1 MQPDAKIPIALRAI
15 TRWVPGCPAI
25 GPQGRSA
32 CGDAEPHTSHGP
44 AGGAVLCVIG
54 PRPLERDIVRAA
66 GLPYARLNVG
76 GIHGVAP
83 HHAAPNLLRLALAVP
98 RAAALMRRFRP
109 DVVVLGGGYVCVPVA
124 VAARALRIPVLTLCV
139 DVVPGWAVRFTA
151 RLSTQVASAFP
162 EATHLLPQ
170 ARITGYPLRDEFRR
184 ADRARG
190 RARFGV
196 PDGATM
202 VLAFGGSLGARAIND
217 AVEGALEHLLAVA
230 HVVHITGPAAR
241 RQALGDGRP
250 TGVTPTASA
259 MWAPPTAGLRPASSR
274 LPPTTYCDRYHRC
287 EYLDAAAMAD
297 ALAAA
302 DLAICRAGAA
312 TMAELPVAGTPA
324 ILVPGEFSAQE
335 GNARALAAHGAAHV
349 IRNRDLTAE
358 RLAAETLAL
367 LADKARLATMAVAC
381 RALAHGDA
389 AGPVAAMV
397 REVAGHA

>member
-1 MQPDAKIPIALRAI
+1 
-15 TRWVPGCPAI
+15 
-25 GPQGRSA
+25 
-32 CGDAEPHTSHGP
+32 
-44 AGGAVLCVIG
+44 
-54 PRPLERDIVRAA
+54 
-66 GLPYARLNVG
+66 
-76 GIHGVAP
+76 
-83 HHAAPNLLRLALAVP
+83 
-98 RAAALMRRFRP
+98 
-109 DVVVLGGGYVCVPVA
+109 
-124 VAARALRIPVLTLCV
+124 
-139 DVVPGWAVRFTA
+139 
-151 RLSTQVASAFP
+151 VASAFP
-162 EATHLLPQ
+162 EATLLLPQ

-217 AVEGALEHLLAVA
+217 AVEGALEHLLTVA
-230 HVVHITGPAAR
+230 HVVHITGPVSSRQNAA
-241 RQALGDGRP
+241 GR
-250 TGVTPTASA
+250 TSTSQPTAY
-259 MWAPPTAGLRPASSR
+259 R
-274 LPPTTYCDRYHRC
+274 LPPTAYCDRYHRC

-324 ILVPGEFSAQE
+324 ILVPGEFAAQE

-367 LADKARLATMAVAC
+367 LADKARLETMAVAC

-389 AGPVAAMV
+389 AGRVAAMV
-397 REVAGHA
+397 REVAGHV

>member
-1 MQPDAKIPIALRAI
+1 M
-15 TRWVPGCPAI
+15 
-25 GPQGRSA
+25 
-32 CGDAEPHTSHGP
+32 
-44 AGGAVLCVIG
+44 VLCVIG

-162 EATHLLPQ
+162 EAAHLLPQ
-170 ARITGYPLRDEFRR
+170 ARVTGYPLRDEFRR

-196 PDGATM
+196 PDGAPM

-217 AVEGALEHLLAVA
+217 AVEGALEQLLAVA

-241 RQALGDGRP
+241 RQ
-250 TGVTPTASA
+250 TGGHTDAC
-259 MWAPPTAGLRPASSR
+259 R
-274 LPPTTYCDRYHRC
+274 LSPVAYDRYHRC

-358 RLAAETLAL
+358 RLAAEALAL
-367 LADKARLATMAVAC
+367 LADKARLATMAAAC

-389 AGPVAAMV
+389 AGRVAAMV

>member
-1 MQPDAKIPIALRAI
+1 M
-15 TRWVPGCPAI
+15 
-25 GPQGRSA
+25 
-32 CGDAEPHTSHGP
+32 
-44 AGGAVLCVIG
+44 VLCVIG
-54 PRPLERDIVRAA
+54 PRPLERDIVSAA
-66 GLPYARLNVG
+66 GLPYTRLNVG

-83 HHAAPNLLRLALAVP
+83 HHAVPNLLRLALAVP
-98 RAAALMRRFRP
+98 RAAALLRRFRP

-124 VAARALRIPVLTLCV
+124 VAARSLRIPVLTLCV

-162 EATHLLPQ
+162 EAARLLPQ
-170 ARITGYPLRDEFRR
+170 ARVTGYPLRDEFRR

-202 VLAFGGSLGARAIND
+202 VVAFGGSLGARAIND
-217 AVEGALEHLLAVA
+217 AVEGALEQLLTVA
-230 HVVHITGPAAR
+230 HVVHITGPVRSRQNAA
-241 RQALGDGRP
+241 GR
-250 TGVTPTASA
+250 TSTSQPTAY
-259 MWAPPTAGLRPASSR
+259 R
-274 LPPTTYCDRYHRC
+274 LPPTAYCDRYHRC

-324 ILVPGEFSAQE
+324 ILVPGEFSAQA

-349 IRNRDLTAE
+349 IRNRDLGAE
-358 RLAAETLAL
+358 RLAAETMAL
-367 LADKARLATMAVAC
+367 LADKARLATMAAAC

-389 AGPVAAMV
+389 AGGVAAMV

>member
-1 MQPDAKIPIALRAI
+1 
-15 TRWVPGCPAI
+15 
-25 GPQGRSA
+25 
-32 CGDAEPHTSHGP
+32 
-44 AGGAVLCVIG
+44 VIG
-54 PRPLERDIVRAA
+54 PRPLERDIVSAA

-83 HHAAPNLLRLALAVP
+83 WQAAPNLLRLALAVP

-162 EATHLLPQ
+162 EAAHLLPQ
-170 ARITGYPLRDEFRR
+170 ARVTGYPLRDEFRR

-196 PDGATM
+196 PNGATM
-202 VLAFGGSLGARAIND
+202 VLAFGGSLGAQAIND
-217 AVEGALEHLLAVA
+217 AVEGALEQLLAVA
-230 HVVHITGPAAR
+230 HVVHITGPTGR
-241 RQALGDGRP
+241 RQALGDRRP
-250 TGVTPTASA
+250 TGITSAASA
-259 MWAPPTAGLRPASSR
+259 TGAAPATGADAPGCCAASGPRATQVSGR
-274 LPPTTYCDRYHRC
+274 LPPAACDRYHRC

-324 ILVPGEFSAQE
+324 ILVPGEFAAQE

-349 IRNRDLTAE
+349 IRNRDLTSE

-367 LADKARLATMAVAC
+367 LADKARLASMAVAC

-389 AGPVAAMV
+389 AGRVAAMV
-397 REVAGHA
+397 REVAGHV

>member
-1 MQPDAKIPIALRAI
+1 M
-15 TRWVPGCPAI
+15 
-25 GPQGRSA
+25 
-32 CGDAEPHTSHGP
+32 
-44 AGGAVLCVIG
+44 VLCVIG

-83 HHAAPNLLRLALAVP
+83 HHATLNLLRLALAVP

-139 DVVPGWAVRFTA
+139 DVVPGWAVRLTA

-162 EATHLLPQ
+162 EAAHLLPQ
-170 ARITGYPLRDEFRR
+170 ARVTGYPLRDEFRR

-196 PDGATM
+196 PLGATM

-217 AVEGALEHLLAVA
+217 AVEGALEQLLPVA

-241 RQALGDGRP
+241 RQAPGARRQA
-250 TGVTPTASA
+250 GVTPTAY
-259 MWAPPTAGLRPASSR
+259 R
-274 LPPTTYCDRYHRC
+274 LPPTAYRGRYHRC

-335 GNARALAAHGAAHV
+335 RNAWALAAHGAAHV
-349 IRNRDLTAE
+349 IRNRDLGAE
-358 RLAAETLAL
+358 RLAVETLAL
-367 LADKARLATMAVAC
+367 LADRARLETMAAAC

-389 AGPVAAMV
+389 AGRVAAMV
-397 REVAGHA
+397 REVAGHV

>member
-1 MQPDAKIPIALRAI
+1 
-15 TRWVPGCPAI
+15 
-25 GPQGRSA
+25 
-32 CGDAEPHTSHGP
+32 
-44 AGGAVLCVIG
+44 
-54 PRPLERDIVRAA
+54 
-66 GLPYARLNVG
+66 
-76 GIHGVAP
+76 
-83 HHAAPNLLRLALAVP
+83 
-98 RAAALMRRFRP
+98 
-109 DVVVLGGGYVCVPVA
+109 

-139 DVVPGWAVRFTA
+139 DVVPGWAVHFTA

-162 EATHLLPQ
+162 EAAHRLPQ
-170 ARITGYPLRDEFRR
+170 ARVTGYPLRDEFRR

-196 PDGATM
+196 PDGAPM

-217 AVEGALEHLLAVA
+217 AVEGALAQLLPAA
-230 HVVHITGPAAR
+230 HVVHITGPVGS
-241 RQALGDGRP
+241 RQNAVGRMGTRKP
-250 TGVTPTASA
+250 SASA
-259 MWAPPTAGLRPASSR
+259 TGAPRPRAAHGSGCLPPTAYSE
-274 LPPTTYCDRYHRC
+274 RYHRC

-324 ILVPGEFSAQE
+324 ILVPGDFSAQE
-335 GNARALAAHGAAHV
+335 DNARALAAHGAAHV

-367 LADKARLATMAVAC
+367 LADKARLETMAVAC

-389 AGPVAAMV
+389 AGRVAAMV

>member
-1 MQPDAKIPIALRAI
+1 
-15 TRWVPGCPAI
+15 
-25 GPQGRSA
+25 
-32 CGDAEPHTSHGP
+32 
-44 AGGAVLCVIG
+44 VLCVIG
-54 PRPLERDIVRAA
+54 PRPLEQDIVRAA

-162 EATHLLPQ
+162 EAAHLLPQ
-170 ARITGYPLRDEFRR
+170 ARVTGYPLRNEFRH

-196 PDGATM
+196 PDDASM

-217 AVEGALEHLLAVA
+217 AVEGALEQLLAVA
-230 HVVHITGPAAR
+230 HVVHITGPVSSTQNAA
-241 RQALGDGRP
+241 GR
-250 TGVTPTASA
+250 TRTSQPTASA
-259 MWAPPTAGLRPASSR
+259 TWAPPTAGLRPASGR
-274 LPPTTYCDRYHRC
+274 LPPTAYCDRYHHC

-358 RLAAETLAL
+358 CLAAETLAL
-367 LADKARLATMAVAC
+367 LADKARLATMAAAC

-389 AGPVAAMV
+389 ADRVAAMV

>member
-1 MQPDAKIPIALRAI
+1 M
-15 TRWVPGCPAI
+15 
-25 GPQGRSA
+25 
-32 CGDAEPHTSHGP
+32 
-44 AGGAVLCVIG
+44 VLCVIG

-83 HHAAPNLLRLALAVP
+83 HHAALNLLRLALAVP

-109 DVVVLGGGYVCVPVA
+109 DVVVLGGGYVCIPVA

-162 EATHLLPQ
+162 EAAHLLPQ
-170 ARITGYPLRDEFRR
+170 ARVTGYPLRDEFRC

-217 AVEGALEHLLAVA
+217 AVEDALEQLLAVA

-241 RQALGDGRP
+241 RQATRSVPGRLVPFGHASPAGSERGHAWPAATGRGDRRQ
-250 TGVTPTASA
+250 TGFTSAASA
-259 MWAPPTAGLRPASSR
+259 TGAPRPRAAHGSGR
-274 LPPTTYCDRYHRC
+274 LPPAACDRYHRC

-297 ALAAA
+297 TLAAA

-324 ILVPGEFSAQE
+324 ILVPGEF
-335 GNARALAAHGAAHV
+335 
-349 IRNRDLTAE
+349 
-358 RLAAETLAL
+358 
-367 LADKARLATMAVAC
+367 
-381 RALAHGDA
+381 
-389 AGPVAAMV
+389 
-397 REVAGHA
+397 

>member
-1 MQPDAKIPIALRAI
+1 M
-15 TRWVPGCPAI
+15 
-25 GPQGRSA
+25 
-32 CGDAEPHTSHGP
+32 
-44 AGGAVLCVIG
+44 VLCVIG

-66 GLPYARLNVG
+66 GLPYVRLNVG

-83 HHAAPNLLRLALAVP
+83 HHATLNLLRLALAVP
-98 RAAALMRRFRP
+98 RAAAVMRRFRP

-139 DVVPGWAVRFTA
+139 DVVPGWAVRLTA

-162 EATHLLPQ
+162 EAARLLPQ
-170 ARITGYPLRDEFRR
+170 ARVTGYPLRDEFRR

-196 PDGATM
+196 PDGAPM
-202 VLAFGGSLGARAIND
+202 VLAFGGSLGARAINN
-217 AVEGALEHLLAVA
+217 AVEGALEQLLPVA
-230 HVVHITGPAAR
+230 HVVHITGSARSSQNAA
-241 RQALGDGRP
+241 GRTSTRKP
-250 TGVTPTASA
+250 SAYCLLPTA
-259 MWAPPTAGLRPASSR
+259 
-274 LPPTTYCDRYHRC
+274 YCERYHRR

-335 GNARALAAHGAAHV
+335 RNAWALAAHGAAHM

-367 LADKARLATMAVAC
+367 LADRARLATMAAAC

-389 AGPVAAMV
+389 ADRVAAMV
-397 REVAGHA
+397 REVAGRV

>member
-1 MQPDAKIPIALRAI
+1 M
-15 TRWVPGCPAI
+15 
-25 GPQGRSA
+25 
-32 CGDAEPHTSHGP
+32 
-44 AGGAVLCVIG
+44 LCVIG
-54 PRPLERDIVRAA
+54 PRPLERDIVSAA
-66 GLPYARLNVG
+66 GLAYARLNVG
-76 GIHGVAP
+76 GIHGMAP
-83 HHAAPNLLRLALAVP
+83 WHAAPNLLRLSVAVP

-139 DVVPGWAVRFTA
+139 DVVPGWAVHFTA

-162 EATHLLPQ
+162 EAAHRLPH
-170 ARITGYPLRDEFRR
+170 ARVTGYPLREEFRR

-196 PDGATM
+196 PDGAPM
-202 VLAFGGSLGARAIND
+202 VLAFGGSLGARAINA
-217 AVEGALEHLLAVA
+217 AVEGALEQLLAVA
-230 HVVHITGPAAR
+230 HVVHVTGGR
-241 RQALGDGRP
+241 REAEGGS
-250 TGVTPTASA
+250 TAS
-259 MWAPPTAGLRPASSR
+259 SVFR
-274 LPPTTYCDRYHRC
+274 LPSSACGERYHRC

-324 ILVPGEFSAQE
+324 ILVPGDFSAQE
-335 GNARALAAHGAAHV
+335 GNARALAAHGAAVV
-349 IRNRDLTAE
+349 IRNRDFGAGC
-358 RLAAETLAL
+358 LAAQTLAL
-367 LADKARLATMAVAC
+367 LADEARLATMAAAC

-389 AGPVAAMV
+389 AVRVAAMV

>member
-1 MQPDAKIPIALRAI
+1 MPIALRAI
-15 TRWVPGCPAI
+15 ARWAPGCPAR

-32 CGDAEPHTSHGP
+32 CGP
-44 AGGAVLCVIG
+44 AGSAVLCVIG
-54 PRPLERDIVRAA
+54 PRPLERDIVSAA

-83 HHAAPNLLRLALAVP
+83 WQAAPNLLRLALAVP

-162 EATHLLPQ
+162 EAAHLLPQ
-170 ARITGYPLRDEFRR
+170 ARVTGYPLRDEFRR

-217 AVEGALEHLLAVA
+217 AVEGALEQLLTVA
-230 HVVHITGPAAR
+230 HVVHVTGPVRSRQNAA
-241 RQALGDGRP
+241 GR
-250 TGVTPTASA
+250 TSTSQPTASA
-259 MWAPPTAGLRPASSR
+259 TGAPRPRAAHGSGR
-274 LPPTTYCDRYHRC
+274 LPPTAYCDRYHRC

-367 LADKARLATMAVAC
+367 LADKARLETMAVAC

-389 AGPVAAMV
+389 AGRVAAMV
-397 REVAGHA
+397 REVAGHV

>member
-1 MQPDAKIPIALRAI
+1 MSAPPRGAAALEA
-15 TRWVPGCPAI
+15 
-25 GPQGRSA
+25 S
-32 CGDAEPHTSHGP
+32 D
-44 AGGAVLCVIG
+44 AVLCVIG

-98 RAAALMRRFRP
+98 RVAALMRRFRP

-162 EATHLLPQ
+162 EAARLLPQ
-170 ARITGYPLRDEFRR
+170 AHVTGYPLRDEFRR

-217 AVEGALEHLLAVA
+217 AVEGALEQLLTVA

-241 RQALGDGRP
+241 RQVPGDRRQ
-250 TGVTPTASA
+250 TGATPGAC
-259 MWAPPTAGLRPASSR
+259 R
-274 LPPTTYCDRYHRC
+274 LSPVACRRYHRS

-324 ILVPGEFSAQE
+324 ILVPGEFAAQE

-367 LADKARLATMAVAC
+367 LADKARLETMAVAC

-389 AGPVAAMV
+389 AGRVAAMV
-397 REVAGHA
+397 REVAGHV

>member
-1 MQPDAKIPIALRAI
+1 MSAPPRGTVALEASGALWPGGPLPDPGGTPVLPGSGSRAQ
-15 TRWVPGCPAI
+15 RGM
-25 GPQGRSA
+25 
-32 CGDAEPHTSHGP
+32 
-44 AGGAVLCVIG
+44 VLCVIG

-66 GLPYARLNVG
+66 GLPYARLSVG

-83 HHAAPNLLRLALAVP
+83 HHAALNLLRLALAVP

-162 EATHLLPQ
+162 EAAHRLLQ
-170 ARITGYPLRDEFRR
+170 AHVTGYPLRDEFRR

-217 AVEGALEHLLAVA
+217 AVEGALEQLLTVA
-230 HVVHITGPAAR
+230 HVVHITGPTAR
-241 RQALGDGRP
+241 RQ
-250 TGVTPTASA
+250 TGITSA
-259 MWAPPTAGLRPASSR
+259 ACR
-274 LPPTTYCDRYHRC
+274 LPPAACDRYHRC

-358 RLAAETLAL
+358 RLATETLAL
-367 LADKARLATMAVAC
+367 LADKARLEAMTVAC

-389 AGPVAAMV
+389 AGRVAAMV
-397 REVAGHA
+397 REVAGYV

>member
-1 MQPDAKIPIALRAI
+1 MSAPPRGAAALEASGALWPSGPLPDPEGTAVPSGSGSRAQ
-15 TRWVPGCPAI
+15 RGM
-25 GPQGRSA
+25 
-32 CGDAEPHTSHGP
+32 
-44 AGGAVLCVIG
+44 VLCVIG
-54 PRPLERDIVRAA
+54 PRPLERDIVSAA

-83 HHAAPNLLRLALAVP
+83 HHAVPNLLRLALAVP

-124 VAARALRIPVLTLCV
+124 VAAWALRLPVLTLCV
-139 DVVPGWAVRFTA
+139 DVVPGWAVHFTA

-162 EATHLLPQ
+162 EAAHRLPQ
-170 ARITGYPLRDEFRR
+170 ARVTGYPLRDEFRH

-196 PDGATM
+196 PAGATM

-217 AVEGALEHLLAVA
+217 AVEGALEQLLTVA

-241 RQALGDGRP
+241 RQAAVDRRQ
-250 TGVTPTASA
+250 TGV
-259 MWAPPTAGLRPASSR
+259 RPAACR
-274 LPPTTYCDRYHRC
+274 RYHHC

-324 ILVPGEFSAQE
+324 ILVPGEFAAQE

-389 AGPVAAMV
+389 AGRVAAMV

>member
-1 MQPDAKIPIALRAI
+1 
-15 TRWVPGCPAI
+15 
-25 GPQGRSA
+25 
-32 CGDAEPHTSHGP
+32 
-44 AGGAVLCVIG
+44 
-54 PRPLERDIVRAA
+54 
-66 GLPYARLNVG
+66 
-76 GIHGVAP
+76 
-83 HHAAPNLLRLALAVP
+83 VP

-162 EATHLLPQ
+162 EAARLLPQ
-170 ARITGYPLRDEFRR
+170 AHVTGYPLRDEFRR

-196 PDGATM
+196 PLGAPM
-202 VLAFGGSLGARAIND
+202 VLAFGGSLGARAINV
-217 AVEGALEHLLAVA
+217 AVEGALEQLLPVA
-230 HVVHITGPAAR
+230 HVVHITGPVRSTQNAA
-241 RQALGDGRP
+241 GRTRASQP
-250 TGVTPTASA
+250 IASA
-259 MWAPPTAGLRPASSR
+259 TWAPPTAGLRPASGR
-274 LPPTTYCDRYHRC
+274 LPPTACDRYHRC

-324 ILVPGEFSAQE
+324 ILVPGEFAAQE

-367 LADKARLATMAVAC
+367 LADKARLETMAVAC

-389 AGPVAAMV
+389 AGRVAAMV
-397 REVAGHA
+397 REVAGHV

>member
-1 MQPDAKIPIALRAI
+1 LGSRAQ
-15 TRWVPGCPAI
+15 R
-25 GPQGRSA
+25 
-32 CGDAEPHTSHGP
+32 DM
-44 AGGAVLCVIG
+44 VLCVIG

-66 GLPYARLNVG
+66 GLPYARLDVG
-76 GIHGVAP
+76 GIHGVPP
-83 HHAAPNLLRLALAVP
+83 HHAALNLLRLALAVP

-139 DVVPGWAVRFTA
+139 DVVPGWAVRLTA

-162 EATHLLPQ
+162 EAARLLPQ
-170 ARITGYPLRDEFRR
+170 ARVTGYPLRDEFRR

-217 AVEGALEHLLAVA
+217 AVEGALEQLLPVA
-230 HVVHITGPAAR
+230 HVVHITGPAAGRQATGDR
-241 RQALGDGRP
+241 RQ
-250 TGVTPTASA
+250 TGSTSA
-259 MWAPPTAGLRPASSR
+259 APLRAANAARVPEGHVAGR
-274 LPPTTYCDRYHRC
+274 LPPTAYCDRYHRC

-312 TMAELPVAGTPA
+312 TMAELPVAGIPA

-335 GNARALAAHGAAHV
+335 DNARALAMHGAAHV
-349 IRNRDLTAE
+349 IRNRDLTPE

-367 LADKARLATMAVAC
+367 LADKARLATMAAAC

-389 AGPVAAMV
+389 ADRVAAMV
-397 REVAGHA
+397 REVAGHV

>member
-1 MQPDAKIPIALRAI
+1 
-15 TRWVPGCPAI
+15 
-25 GPQGRSA
+25 
-32 CGDAEPHTSHGP
+32 
-44 AGGAVLCVIG
+44 
-54 PRPLERDIVRAA
+54 
-66 GLPYARLNVG
+66 
-76 GIHGVAP
+76 
-83 HHAAPNLLRLALAVP
+83 
-98 RAAALMRRFRP
+98 
-109 DVVVLGGGYVCVPVA
+109 

-139 DVVPGWAVRFTA
+139 DVVPGWAVRLTA

-162 EATHLLPQ
+162 EAARLLPQ
-170 ARITGYPLRDEFRR
+170 ARVTGYPLRDEFRR

-196 PDGATM
+196 PLGATM

-217 AVEGALEHLLAVA
+217 AVEGALEQLLPVA

-241 RQALGDGRP
+241 RQAPGARRQA
-250 TGVTPTASA
+250 GVTPTAY
-259 MWAPPTAGLRPASSR
+259 R
-274 LPPTTYCDRYHRC
+274 LPPTAYRGRYHRC

-335 GNARALAAHGAAHV
+335 RNAWALAAHGAAHV
-349 IRNRDLTAE
+349 IRNRDLGAE
-358 RLAAETLAL
+358 RLAVETLAL
-367 LADKARLATMAVAC
+367 LADRARLETMAAAC

-389 AGPVAAMV
+389 AGRVAAMV
-397 REVAGHA
+397 REVAGHV